1 MMSVIMPGVS
11 PPAESPVRAEARRLL
26 GLPQSGALLLF
37 VANDYARK
45 GLDALL
51 AALARLPE
59 SVTLIVVGN
68 PAGIPAYQDNARSR
82 GVAGR
87 VRFLGAM
94 HTFAMV
100 VLEAM
105 AHGLPVVASGPAHC
119 GISAM
124 LQDGQDALLLDDPRD
139 DRGLAAV
146 VSRVL
151 DDPVLAAK
159 LSEKGLSF
167 AQGHTWEDAARR
179 YERLYLQ
186 AG

>member
-1 MMSVIMPGVS
+1 
-11 PPAESPVRAEARRLL
+11 
-26 GLPQSGALLLF
+26 
-37 VANDYARK
+37 
-45 GLDALL
+45 
-51 AALARLPE
+51 
-59 SVTLIVVGN
+59 
-68 PAGIPAYQDNARSR
+68 
-82 GVAGR
+82 
-87 VRFLGAM
+87 
-94 HTFAMV
+94 MV

-124 LQDGQDALLLDDPRD
+124 LQDGQDALLLNDPRD

-159 LSEKGLSF
+159 LSMQGRRF
-167 AQGHTWEDAARR
+167 AQGHTWKDAARR

-186 AG
+186 GESS